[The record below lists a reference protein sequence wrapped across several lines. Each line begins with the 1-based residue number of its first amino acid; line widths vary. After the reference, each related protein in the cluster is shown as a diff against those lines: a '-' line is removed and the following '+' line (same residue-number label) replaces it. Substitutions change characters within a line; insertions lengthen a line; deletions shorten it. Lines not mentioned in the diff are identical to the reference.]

1 MVKSYWNEEW
11 KEIPFEKGALR
22 KRYAV
27 SNYGRVVSYCAD
39 DMSDAA
45 FVKGGSL
52 KGYKTLP
59 LRPFGRSRTYYVH
72 KLVAEQFI
80 GKDSD
85 DQKYVIHLDY
95 NKCNNFVEN
104 LCWANKKDMFEHQ
117 QKNPTVVEGRKRLKE
132 NRRSEGGKLTDTQVM
147 LLKKRISDPR
157 RKTRLKII
165 ARQFGISE
173 IQLQRIKRGE
183 NWAHI
188 QVNEPEVAGERNKD
202 IHDQ

>member
-1 MVKSYWNEEW
+1 
-11 KEIPFEKGALR
+11 
-22 KRYAV
+22 
-27 SNYGRVVSYCAD
+27 
-39 DMSDAA
+39 
-45 FVKGGSL
+45 
-52 KGYKTLP
+52 
-59 LRPFGRSRTYYVH
+59 VH

-173 IQLQRIKRGE
+173 IQLHRIKRGE

-188 QVNEPEVAGERNKD
+188 QVNEPEVPGDKK
-202 IHDQ
+202 

>member
-1 MVKSYWNEEW
+1 MVESYWNEEW

-27 SNYGRVVSYCAD
+27 SNYGRVVSYCTD

-45 FVKGGSL
+45 FVKGGTL

-173 IQLQRIKRGE
+173 IQLHRIKRGE

-188 QVNEPEVAGERNKD
+188 QVNEPEVAGDKK
-202 IHDQ
+202 

>member
-1 MVKSYWNEEW
+1 MIDSYWNEEW

-27 SNYGRVVSYCAD
+27 SNYGRVISYTAND
-39 DMSDAA
+39 QNDATI
-45 FVKGGSL
+45 VKGGLL
-52 KGYKTLP
+52 KGYRTLP
-59 LRPFGRSRTYYVH
+59 LRPFGRSTTFYVH

-80 GKDSD
+80 RKDSD
-85 DQKYVIHLDY
+85 DQTFVIHLDY

-104 LCWANKKDMFEHQ
+104 LCWANKKDMFDHQ
-117 QKNPTVVEGRKRLKE
+117 QCNPSVLEGRKKMKARKPC
-132 NRRSEGGKLTDTQVM
+132 EGAKLTDTQVM

-173 IQLQRIKRGE
+173 IQLHRIKRGE
-183 NWAHI
+183 NWSHVHV
-188 QVNEPEVAGERNKD
+188 QSKPVVGEK
-202 IHDQ
+202 

>member
-1 MVKSYWNEEW
+1 MIESYWNEQW
-11 KEIPFEKGALR
+11 KEIPFEEGALR

-39 DMSDAA
+39 DMRDAS
-45 FVKGGSL
+45 FVKGGVL

-59 LRPFGRSRTYYVH
+59 LRPFGKSRTYYVH

-80 GKDSD
+80 RKTSD
-85 DQKYVIHLDY
+85 LQKYVIHLDY

-104 LCWANKKDMFEHQ
+104 LCWADKKEMFRHQ
-117 QKNPTVVEGRKRLKE
+117 QENPFVLEGRKKMK
-132 NRRSEGGKLTDTQVM
+132 SKKHCEGTKLTVTQVM
-147 LLKKRISDPR
+147 LLKKRITDPH

-173 IQLQRIKRGE
+173 IQLHRIKRGE
-183 NWAHI
+183 NWGH
-188 QVNEPEVAGERNKD
+188 VKVDDPEKVARD
-202 IHDQ
+202 